1 MTAEDP
7 LERLLLPPIPMAGKT
22 VLGLLISGALALVLL
37 ISGTR
42 SPDAAPER
50 APGKSLSAA
59 RFFMLLPEGRVEM
72 TDAWVRRVYRWDGRR
87 WIEEQAARTPS
98 AEPATP

>member
-22 VLGLLISGALALVLL
+22 VLGLLISGP
-37 ISGTR
+37 R

-72 TDAWVRRVYRWDGRR
+72 TDAWARRVYRWDGRR
-87 WIEEQAARTPS
+87 WIEEQATRTPS